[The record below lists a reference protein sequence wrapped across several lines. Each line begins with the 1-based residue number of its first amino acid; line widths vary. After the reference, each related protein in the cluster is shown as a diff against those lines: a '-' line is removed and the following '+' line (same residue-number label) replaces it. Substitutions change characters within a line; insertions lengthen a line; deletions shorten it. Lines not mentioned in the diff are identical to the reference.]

1 MKKNTL
7 SENQLSAFSLYAGS
21 ILSGISFLM
30 QLFLSSPPNKGEH
43 IFTYYANQILL
54 NSNVSMLS
62 ALFSFFGSIAIA
74 FGIFSLNQFIQK
86 KSINPLMNLSVF
98 LFVISSIG
106 FVISRAHDLLII
118 WGSPGEFSN
127 NMMVEFALIFSFGLF
142 YWLGIAV
149 IAYCLKENEFLNDN
163 FLLALSIVSIFNFLL
178 IIYTIFNV
186 DPYDGSTLVPL
197 YTGFTIGNILVI
209 FFCFL
214 SAKKLINS

>member
-1 MKKNTL
+1 MKKSSL

-30 QLFLSSPPNKGEH
+30 QLFLSSPPDKGEH

-98 LFVISSIG
+98 LIVII
-106 FVISRAHDLLII
+106 
-118 WGSPGEFSN
+118 
-127 NMMVEFALIFSFGLF
+127 LF
-142 YWLGIAV
+142 
-149 IAYCLKENEFLNDN
+149 F
-163 FLLALSIVSIFNFLL
+163 
-178 IIYTIFNV
+178 
-186 DPYDGSTLVPL
+186 
-197 YTGFTIGNILVI
+197 
-209 FFCFL
+209 
-214 SAKKLINS
+214 